1 MNVEEEDEGEVSEMT
16 SLQAAEPRRGL
27 SPLVRRL
34 KGAPRMAVSV
44 ENLHV
49 ESEGSTF
56 LAGIHSSA
64 QFPPLSVVFLCLCDK
79 VYLKQEVPFLLYL
92 PAQIVD

>member
-64 QFPPLSVVFLCLCDK
+64 NFQTPLSNSS
-79 VYLKQEVPFLLYL
+79 PFCSFPLF
-92 PAQIVD
+92 V